1 MGKVLAP
8 INIQNFM
15 EKRILQ
21 STIEKLV
28 VLVFGVV
35 VSVSLALGQVAA
47 NKTAST
53 TSPGTPSKPAPANPN
68 QVVIQ
73 EADIQYE
80 IPLGWRTQSLKDARQ
95 ITSPDG
101 GVSIIIGLAVN
112 DNTEAMIA
120 GLKEYLKKD
129 YENFKAGSDLQKEN
143 INDLRAVIEN
153 GSGET
158 SEGIME
164 WNIVLLLG
172 GKRPVIAFTVAEQK
186 AFRNS
191 QGDYIKL
198 VQSIKKVN

>member
-1 MGKVLAP
+1 M
-8 INIQNFM
+8 
-15 EKRILQ
+15 Q

-28 VLVFGVV
+28 ISLCGVV
-35 VSVSLALGQVAA
+35 VSMALAFAQVAA
-47 NKTAST
+47 NKA
-53 TSPGTPSKPAPANPN
+53 APAAAPSAAPKPVSPN
-68 QVVIQ
+68 QIVLP
-73 EADIQYE
+73 EAGIQYE
-80 IPLGWRTQSLKDARQ
+80 IPAGWRTEPHKEALQ

-101 GVSIIIGLAVN
+101 GVSIIIGLAAN

-129 YENFKAGSDLQKEN
+129 YQNFKAGSDLQKET

-158 SEGIME
+158 SEGVME
-164 WNIVLLLG
+164 WNIVVLMG

>member
-1 MGKVLAP
+1 M
-8 INIQNFM
+8 
-15 EKRILQ
+15 Q
-21 STIEKLV
+21 STIEKFLV
-28 VLVFGVV
+28 ATCGVA
-35 VSVSLALGQVAA
+35 VSMSLAFGQVAA
-47 NKTAST
+47 NKPVTST
-53 TSPGTPSKPAPANPN
+53 NVAPKAAPVNPN
-68 QVVIQ
+68 QIVIR
-73 EADIQYE
+73 EADVQYE
-80 IPLGWRTQSLKDARQ
+80 IPPGWRTEPHKDALQ

-129 YENFKAGSDLQKEN
+129 YQNFKAGSDLQKEN

-158 SEGIME
+158 SEGVME
-164 WNIVLLLG
+164 WNIVVLMG